1 MLEKI
6 ITGEKKGKEVRGSA
20 RAPVKARARFREAGR
35 NPFDVELHDL
45 SSTGFR
51 MVTFS
56 RPRIGSSIWVT
67 LPGLHTLEAI
77 IRRGQHNEFGCEFV
91 EPLYP
96 AVAEYLQRRYR

>member
-6 ITGEKKGKEVRGSA
+6 IAPDKNFRSA
-20 RAPVKARARFREAGR
+20 KRAPVKARARFREAGR

-56 RPRIGSSIWVT
+56 RLRVGSSIWVT

-77 IRRGQHNEFGCEFV
+77 VRRGQHNEYGCEFV
-91 EPLYP
+91 EPLHT
-96 AVAEYLQRRYR
+96 AVAEHMQQRFR

>member
-6 ITGEKKGKEVRGSA
+6 TTPEKPDKEVRGAA

-56 RPRIGSSIWVT
+56 RPHIGSSIWVT
-67 LPGLHTLEAI
+67 LPGLHTLEAV
-77 IRRGQHNEFGCEFV
+77 IRRGHNNEFGCEFV
-91 EPLYP
+91 EPLHP
-96 AVAEYLQRRYR
+96 AVAEYMQRRFR